1 LGKAINDRDRTE
13 LSQCPRLHDANLV
26 TPWRVARPNFP
37 PPMKGLI
44 RYCWRSTRH
53 GGSSRESEEK
63 SKDWRTESMMWYV
76 VDAIVF

>member
-37 PPMKGLI
+37 PSHERFDQILLEEHTSWWFE
-44 RYCWRSTRH
+44 Y
-53 GGSSRESEEK
+53 RERREE
-63 SKDWRTESMMWYV
+63 
-76 VDAIVF
+76 